1 MSWCISWC
9 ILVVL
14 VVTLPVASK
23 REIKPILEKPLFC
36 ASFVTLGQLQLSSPT
51 SFALLVYRIITCR
64 TWLLQECAPNAFRTG
79 TRTVIQKVSLYNE
92 QPCDPA

>member
-1 MSWCISWC
+1 MSWC

-14 VVTLPVASK
+14 VATLPVASK
-23 REIKPILEKPLFC
+23 REIDKAHRE
-36 ASFVTLGQLQLSSPT
+36 ASVLCKFVTLGQLQLSSPT